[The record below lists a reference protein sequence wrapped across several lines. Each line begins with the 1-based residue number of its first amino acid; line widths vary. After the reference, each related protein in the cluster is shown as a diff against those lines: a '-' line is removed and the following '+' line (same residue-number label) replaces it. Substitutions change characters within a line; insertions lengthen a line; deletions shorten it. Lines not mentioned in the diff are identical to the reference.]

1 MIKGAASIGN
11 FLLDVYEEKVRSSP
25 FKGLNNEETMIP
37 LKHATGAGDWIVTI
51 ASENESGYY
60 WYKTYDENNDPSTTT
75 VHLPYYE
82 GVAGIASYLS
92 TEHNSTYADYAM
104 RALNYLINVAY
115 DTTGYAWNEDYG
127 QGPDKLST
135 RWSKGSHGIGAVFLE
150 AYRLSHNST
159 FRDVAMGL
167 YTWLDSASRPTP
179 TVLSGTGTHL
189 TRHQES
195 TSVGGMV
202 LQELHPSSGTVP
214 RNNPL
219 HRSARH
225 PAP

>member
-1 MIKGAASIGN
+1 
-11 FLLDVYEEKVRSSP
+11 
-25 FKGLNNEETMIP
+25 MIP
-37 LKHATGAGDWIVTI
+37 LKHATGAGDWIVAI

-82 GVAGIASYLS
+82 GVAGIASYLMRLYRI
-92 TEHNSTYADYAM
+92 THNSTYADYAM
-104 RALNYLINVAY
+104 GALNYLINVAY

-167 YTWLDSASRPTP
+167 YTWLDSVKQTNTDGAFWYRYASD
-179 TVLSGTGTHL
+179 
-189 TRHQES
+189 S
-195 TSVGGMV
+195 TSGVYLGRWHGV
-202 LQELHPSSGTVP
+202 AGVASFLRDCTSE
-214 RNNPL
+214 
-219 HRSARH
+219 
-225 PAP
+225 